1 MSKSK
6 NRIFAFLLAMA
17 MIIGCLPAMAFAEES
32 EGWSSDHSQYFY
44 FNEDGELVPSATE
57 IAETIK
63 ATCTTGTITVY
74 RATDPGANGATDSV
88 EANDALGHVYAKGK
102 TTETTA
108 TCDKAGYHYNV
119 CDRCGEPDYDH
130 QIKDPALGHIAAE
143 EPVKENEVP
152 ATCTTDGSYDEVIYC
167 VTCGEEMSR
176 STKTVPANGEHSWVE
191 DNTEEE
197 APTCTEPGSVIVKRI
212 CEVCGEEETETITTE
227 ALGHDWKLT
236 KTVKKPT
243 CGQEGEGEW
252 TCTRCK
258 AKETR
263 PIEATGQHQ
272 FEEKQIY
279 DDPAFQAPTC
289 TEGGYEVYAN
299 ICKKC
304 GAEEE
309 DSRHSHYVDALG
321 HDYVKVS
328 TEATCTLTGEAVFT
342 CSRCGDTYDEIEEAL
357 GHVFAKNDKD
367 EEIITETVK
376 KAATCEEPGVKILS
390 RHCTV
395 CGEDVTEEEEIP
407 ALGHKLLAPVKEN
420 VKAATCEKDGS
431 HDEVVY
437 CSVCKKAIEKENV
450 IDPATGHDW
459 DEENPVEQNC
469 QGTLYKCK
477 NCDQLHKDTEIKA
490 EHDWE
495 LTKTTKEAT
504 CTEDGEGV
512 YTCKTCKETKEDTIP
527 ALGHTWSILVKE
539 PTCTETGIQGGIC
552 SRCKEMSD
560 YEEIPALG
568 HTYNKADTTAKVYW
582 NAAHDGTGYVVYTTP
597 CANGCKNNKPPQV
610 VNFEADEKGKE
621 QKVELKLM
629 KGGEEITAT
638 TSFIA
643 KKTNE
648 ITTEPTCDK
657 VGERTYTAT
666 FEQTL
671 PSGKK
676 VSGTDTWKVN
686 DEDDLKATGHTNG
699 EAVKEKVVAADCGK
713 EQDGKYD
720 LVVYCTVCGKEV
732 SRNTITEKWKHTEA
746 KVARQENFK
755 NEDSHTLPTEFD
767 YVWYCTVCNKELRRV
782 HATKKKEGHVAAE
795 PVKENV
801 VEPDCKN
808 GRAGSY
814 DLVVYCKDCD
824 PKVEISRTKVTVEP
838 EHDWDWAV
846 DVVKEA
852 NCTEKG
858 LKREVLRCNR
868 CGKEDKDSVY
878 EWEYGPEGHD
888 AYFTK
893 TVTVKEPTCTEEGA
907 SADVTYCGICFE
919 EIKRSKET
927 RVPALGHTAMA
938 VVRENEV
945 AATCTEAGSYDE
957 VVYCAVCGEEISRE
971 KKTTEAA
978 GHNWGEGVVTKEPTA
993 DEKGIMTYTCQT
1005 CGETKTEE
1013 IDNSDLKPVVVP
1025 VITLQNKTVV
1035 YSGSAKKFNL
1045 TDAKV
1050 SGGKGKI
1057 TFKYYSDIA
1066 CKKEIPAPTKPGKY
1080 YGKAIL
1086 VPDGSSKAIV
1096 SSVARLNIRKAHQNF
1111 SAYGKTAT
1119 YWKSVIDKKTRT
1131 LKAATAF
1138 AVKNNEGTLRY
1149 TMVSGDGRISI
1160 NRKTGRITVQK
1171 GLPTG
1176 TYKVGIEIKALNTD
1190 CYFSEVKTATV
1201 TINVTPRK

>member
-1 MSKSK
+1 MIKSK

-17 MIIGCLPAMAFAEES
+17 MIIGCLPVMAFAEES

-44 FNEDGELVPSATE
+44 FNEAGELVPSAVE
-57 IAETIK
+57 VAETIK

-74 RATDPGANGATDSV
+74 RATAPGANGATDSV
-88 EANDALGHVYAKGK
+88 EADDALGHVYDKGE

-119 CDRCGEPDYDH
+119 CDRCHEPDYDH
-130 QIKDPALGHIAAE
+130 QIKDPALGHTAEE

-152 ATCTTDGSYDEVIYC
+152 ATCTTDGSYDEVVYC
-167 VTCGEEMSR
+167 VTCGKEMSR
-176 STKTVPANGEHSWVE
+176 STKTIPANGEHSWVE
-191 DNTEEE
+191 DNTEEK
-197 APTCTEPGSVIVKRI
+197 APTCTEAGSVVVKRT
-212 CEVCGEEETETITTE
+212 CEVCGEEETETVTTE

-236 KTVKKPT
+236 KTIKKAT
-243 CGQEGEGEW
+243 CGKDGEGEW

-263 PIEATGQHQ
+263 PIEATGDHT

-279 DDPAFQAPTC
+279 DDPAFQSPTC

-309 DSRHSHYVDALG
+309 GSRHSHYVDALG

-328 TEATCTLTGEAVFT
+328 TEATCTLTGEAIYT
-342 CSRCGDTYDEIEEAL
+342 CSRCGDTYDEIEDAL

-390 RHCTV
+390 KHCTV

-420 VKAATCEKDGS
+420 VKAASCEKDGS
-431 HDEVVY
+431 HDEVAY
-437 CSVCKKAIEKENV
+437 CSVCRKAIEKEKV

-477 NCDQLHKDTEIKA
+477 KCGQLHKDTDTKA
-490 EHDWE
+490 EHDWQ
-495 LTKTTKEAT
+495 LTKTTKAAT

-512 YTCKTCKETKEDTIP
+512 YTCKNCKETKEDAIP

-539 PTCTETGIQGGIC
+539 PTCTEPGIQGGVC

-597 CANGCKNNKPPQV
+597 CANGCKNNKTQV
-610 VNFEADEKGKE
+610 VNFVADEEGKE

-629 KGGEEITAT
+629 KGGEDTTAT
-638 TSFIA
+638 ISFIA
-643 KKTNE
+643 KKTNK
-648 ITTEPTCDK
+648 ITTEPTCEK

-676 VSGTDTWKVN
+676 VTGTDTWTKN
-686 DEDDLKATGHTNG
+686 DEEDLKAKGHTNG

-720 LVVYCTVCGKEV
+720 LVVYYTVCGKEV

-746 KVARQENFK
+746 KEPVKKNIK
-755 NEDSHTLPTEFD
+755 NEDSHTLPTEYD
-767 YVWYCTVCNKELRRV
+767 YIWYCTVCNKELRKV
-782 HATKKKEGHVAAE
+782 HMTDKKKGHVPDE
-795 PVKENV
+795 PVMENI

-824 PKVEISRTKVTVEP
+824 PKVEISRTKVTVDP
-838 EHDWDWAV
+838 EHDYEWV
-846 DVVKEA
+846 VETVKEA
-852 NCTEKG
+852 TCTEKG
-858 LKREVLRCNR
+858 TKREVLRCTR
-868 CGKEDKDSVY
+868 CGKEEPYSAY
-878 EWEYGPEGHD
+878 NWEYGPEGHK

-893 TVTVKEPTCTEEGA
+893 TVTVKEPTCTEEG
-907 SADVTYCGICFE
+907 STADVTYCGICFE
-919 EIKRSKET
+919 EVKRSKESK
-927 RVPALGHTAMA
+927 VPALGHTAMA
-938 VVRENEV
+938 AVRENEI

-957 VVYCAVCGEEISRE
+957 VVYCAVCNEEISRE
-971 KKTTEAA
+971 KKTVEAS
-978 GHNWGEGVVTKEPTA
+978 GHNWGEGVVTKEPTVE
-993 DEKGIMTYTCQT
+993 EKGIMTYTCQT

-1013 IDNSDLKPVVVP
+1013 IDNAGIEKRITRVV
-1025 VITLQNKTVV
+1025 LNNK
-1035 YSGSAKKFNL
+1035 NL
-1045 TDAKV
+1045 IYNAHYRKYTKEDAKV
-1050 SGGKGKI
+1050 TGSKGKVTFKYFSDVDCKNRISVLSIVDVGTYYAKAYVEEDNYFSAAESTVAKLIITKRPQVISVAGKIFPASYEKLKNSDQTFAASMGTTVRLNKGKLSYSKQSGDAKIKIASDGKI
-1057 TFKYYSDIA
+1057 TV
-1066 CKKEIPAPTKPGKY
+1066 KKGI
-1080 YGKAIL
+1080 
-1086 VPDGSSKAIV
+1086 
-1096 SSVARLNIRKAHQNF
+1096 
-1111 SAYGKTAT
+1111 
-1119 YWKSVIDKKTRT
+1119 KK
-1131 LKAATAF
+1131 
-1138 AVKNNEGTLRY
+1138 G
-1149 TMVSGDGRISI
+1149 I
-1160 NRKTGRITVQK
+1160 
-1171 GLPTG
+1171 
-1176 TYKVGIEIKALNTD
+1176 YKVKVM
-1190 CYFSEVKTATV
+1190 VKSSSTKNYRATSKTV
-1201 TINVTPRK
+1201 TVRVNVK